1 MQPIDRCWRID
12 RDGKYVDG
20 GGGKLMGSEDEVVGC
35 IGERKVS
42 GTENCGAGIIKWYL
56 IFLMDSNIIDIKEQT
71 YL

>member
-1 MQPIDRCWRID
+1 
-12 RDGKYVDG
+12 
-20 GGGKLMGSEDEVVGC
+20 MGSEDEVVGC

-56 IFLMDSNIIDIKEQT
+56 IFLMDSNIIDIKEQM